1 MADKLAQYR
10 VCCQLSCGWLVSDW
24 HQSRSQ
30 LHLLASEQITSES
43 KLDFDYRKVLA
54 VAGDYQA
61 IAYCLLAD
69 NYVCIDFPGKGRQQA
84 QALAAYY
91 LPASSATEQLHWR
104 QSSNGPQ
111 LYCLPQARSN
121 ALVQAL
127 ERHGKTL
134 IGISDYGSAL
144 LRLVPANARGY
155 YYVADQP
162 LVYIDHS
169 NNELDIYSSISPEQA
184 QELIN
189 QRGADVHLGVQLE
202 AKSRPVSTAAITDS
216 ELEPKHLPALGML
229 IPLLGKVKL

>member
-1 MADKLAQYR
+1 M
-10 VCCQLSCGWLVSDW
+10 SDW

-127 ERHGKTL
+127 EQHGKTL

-155 YYVADQP
+155 YYAADQL

-169 NNELDIYSSISPEQA
+169 SNELDIYAGISPEQA

-202 AKSRPVSTAAITDS
+202 TKSRPVSTAAITDS
-216 ELEPKHLPALGML
+216 ALEPRHLPALGML
-229 IPLLGKVKL
+229 IPLLGKIKPLRLD

>member
-1 MADKLAQYR
+1 M
-10 VCCQLSCGWLVSDW
+10 SDW

-127 ERHGKTL
+127 EQHGKTL

-155 YYVADQP
+155 YYAADQL

-169 NNELDIYSSISPEQA
+169 SNELDIYAGISPEQA

-202 AKSRPVSTAAITDS
+202 TKSRPVSTAAITDS
-216 ELEPKHLPALGML
+216 ALEPRHLPALGML